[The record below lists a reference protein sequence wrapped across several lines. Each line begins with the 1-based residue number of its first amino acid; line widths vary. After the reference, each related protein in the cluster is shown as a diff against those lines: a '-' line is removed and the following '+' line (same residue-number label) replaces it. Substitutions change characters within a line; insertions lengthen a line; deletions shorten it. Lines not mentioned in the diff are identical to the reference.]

1 MPAISFIDAVPNH
14 ISVEE
19 HRSLTG
25 VTPSSFS
32 DIPPVLQQKVDNVR
46 VAFDPPLDDFSPDD
60 AALGTLY
67 IIERYVPS
75 PTPLEVRCG
84 ETDTTTT
91 RTHRA
96 FSFSFFSA
104 TQRPRISILHGAHLP
119 DRVPVHNPARHLA
132 R

>member
-67 IIERYVPS
+67 IIERYIPF

-84 ETDTTTT
+84 ETDDDDDAT
-91 RTHRA
+91 RRTAPFLFLFCYAASSHFDPPPGAPSR
-96 FSFSFFSA
+96 SS
-104 TQRPRISILHGAHLP
+104 TRP
-119 DRVPVHNPARHLA
+119 
-132 R
+132 